1 MNILNLMQGTLYLIM
16 NALLYPVIAVLIILV
31 ICTLF
36 SLGGF
41 ISEFII
47 RRRKSDKNEDA
58 RIDELAASI
67 ARDTMSGA
75 IRENKTEYSG
85 QDISIRKFLDELLM
99 QASKGAKGFAIRV
112 EKLIT
117 AHESRSRK
125 TLDKTRVMIR
135 IGPMLGLMG
144 TLIPMGP
151 ALLSLSKGDLTQ
163 MANCLVIAFGTTVSG
178 LAVGVLAYVVSVM
191 REQWY
196 SKDSDEMEY
205 LSDLVLEY
213 MEKGGPLEG
222 SEEEQKVKVM
232 PVSRGSKK

>member
-16 NALLYPVIAVLIILV
+16 NALLYPVIAAIIILV
-31 ICTLF
+31 FCILF

-41 ISEFII
+41 VSELII
-47 RRRKSDKNEDA
+47 RRRNSGTYKDA
-58 RIDELAASI
+58 QIEELAADI
-67 ARDTMSGA
+67 ARDTLSG
-75 IRENKTEYSG
+75 IVTDNMKNN
-85 QDISIRKFLDELLM
+85 SIKNNFIKKFLDDLLV
-99 QASKGAKGFAIRV
+99 QASKGVQGLDIRV

-117 AHESRSRK
+117 AHEGRSRK
-125 TLDKTRVMIR
+125 TLDKTRLMIR

-196 SKDSDEMEY
+196 AKDRDEMEY
-205 LSDLVLEY
+205 LADLVLDNI
-213 MEKGGPLEG
+213 EG
-222 SEEEQKVKVM
+222 AGEVEENNEGQKLKVL
-232 PVSRGSKK
+232 PVSRGGKQ